1 MTDAFLTSVRFVV
14 SEDLKDLRAAVE
26 GLPGEALD
34 WKPAGADTNSIAV
47 LVTHVLHSTRSWL
60 SVAVGAPLPER
71 DRDFEFRVKWDD
83 AKALADFMHDFSRQI
98 LAIIDGAGEVD
109 WSATRQTHAR
119 PASTARPGDTP
130 EQVPAAWAV
139 LHAIEHLR
147 EHIAHV
153 GLTRQL
159 WEARG

>member
-1 MTDAFLTSVRFVV
+1 MADTFLTSVRFVV
-14 SEDLKDLRAAVE
+14 SEDLKDLRE
-26 GLPGEALD
+26 GMDGLPGEALD

-60 SVAVGAPLPER
+60 SVAVGAPLPDR
-71 DRDFEFRVKWDD
+71 DRESEFRVKSDD
-83 AKALADFMHDFSRQI
+83 PAALSAFMADFSRQI
-98 LAIIDGAGEVD
+98 LVIIDNAGEVD
-109 WSATRQTHAR
+109 WSATQKTHAR
-119 PASTARPGDTP
+119 PGNAP
-130 EQVPAAWAV
+130 EQVPASWAV

-159 WEARG
+159 WEARL

>member
-1 MTDAFLTSVRFVV
+1 MPDTFLTSVRFVV
-14 SEDLKDLRAAVE
+14 SEDLKDLREGVD

-34 WKPAGADTNSIAV
+34 WKPAGVDTNSIAV

-60 SVAVGAPLPER
+60 SVAVGAPLPDR
-71 DRDFEFRVKWDD
+71 DRDSEFRVKSDD
-83 AKALADFMHDFSRQI
+83 PAALADFMHDFSRQI
-98 LAIIDGAGEVD
+98 MALLDGAGEVD
-109 WSATRQTHAR
+109 WSATRQTHQR
-119 PASTARPGDTP
+119 PSTARPSDTP
-130 EQVPAAWAV
+130 EQVPASWAV